1 MNRQASP
8 VRIQAAGHA
17 RPAHHAVSGPAHRW
31 RSAVPKLSQF
41 VSEHLLLLPIG
52 AGIALMWANV
62 YPASYY
68 DFSYRNAFAVNEVA
82 MTLFFALVAKE
93 VVEATAPGGVL
104 HDWRRTIVPVI
115 AAAGATIVP
124 ALLYVAFVRWADEPM
139 LDWGWTVTFATDV
152 ALAYVIARLIFPRHP
167 AVPFVLLLALASDAF
182 GFVAM
187 ASFYPMSELQPDV
200 AAGFMIAAL
209 ALAAALRWMRVRSF
223 WPYILAPGALSWAA
237 LYLGGFH
244 AAFALVPILPFLPHA
259 ARDPGFFVD
268 ARPDAKDALNRFELW
283 ARHPAQIALF
293 FFALINAG
301 VPFRGLEL
309 GALGVPAATLIGKPL
324 GILAAAGIAVV
335 AGFHLPPRVGWR
347 ELIVV
352 GFIAATGFTVALFF
366 ASATVAPGI
375 LLRETTMGVLIG
387 TSSIAVAFAA
397 ARVLRVGRYSR

>member
-8 VRIQAAGHA
+8 ATTHVSGHTGSV
-17 RPAHHAVSGPAHRW
+17 HHAASAAAHR
-31 RSAVPKLSQF
+31 RRTVVPRLSQF

-52 AGIALMWANV
+52 AGLALVWVNLW
-62 YPASYY
+62 PLSYY
-68 DFSYRNAFAVNEVA
+68 EFSYRYAFAINEVA

-93 VVEATAPGGVL
+93 VVEATVPGGVL
-104 HDWRRTIVPVI
+104 HTWRQTTVPVI

-124 ALLYVAFVRWADEPM
+124 ALLYVAFVRWVDEPM
-139 LDWGWTVTFATDV
+139 LEWGWTVTFATDV

-167 AVPFVLLLALASDAF
+167 AVPFVLLVALASDAF

-187 ASFYPMSELQPDV
+187 ALFHPMSELQLDV
-200 AAGFMIAAL
+200 SAVLMIAAL
-209 ALAAALRWMRVRSF
+209 ALAGALRWARVRSF
-223 WPYILAPGALSWAA
+223 WPYVLVPGAISWAA

-244 AAFALVPILPFLPHA
+244 SAFALLPILPFLPHA
-259 ARDPGFFVD
+259 TRDPGFFVD

-309 GALGVPAATLIGKPL
+309 GTLGVAVATLIGKPL
-324 GILAAAGIAVV
+324 GVVVAVAIAVM

-347 ELIVV
+347 ELVV
-352 GFIAATGFTVALFF
+352 AGVISAAGFTVALFF
-366 ASATVAPGI
+366 ASATLAPGI

-387 TSSIAVAFAA
+387 LSSIPVAFAT
-397 ARVLRVGRYSR
+397 ARMLHVGRYSR

>member
-1 MNRQASP
+1 MKREASP
-8 VRIQAAGHA
+8 ATTHAAGHA
-17 RPAHHAVSGPAHRW
+17 RAVHHAISAPSHRW
-31 RSAVPKLSQF
+31 RAAVPRLSQF

-52 AGIALMWANV
+52 AGLALVWVNLW
-62 YPASYY
+62 PLSYY
-68 DFSYRNAFAVNEVA
+68 ELSYQWAFTVNEVA

-93 VVEATAPGGVL
+93 VVEATVPGGVL
-104 HDWRRTIVPVI
+104 HNWRRATVPVI

-124 ALLYVAFVRWADEPM
+124 ALFYVAFVRWADEPM
-139 LDWGWTVTFATDV
+139 LEWGWTVTFATDV
-152 ALAYVIARLIFPRHP
+152 ALAYVIARIIFPRHP
-167 AVPFVLLLALASDAF
+167 AVPFVLLVALASDAF

-187 ASFYPMSELQPDV
+187 AVFHPMSELQLDV
-200 AAGFMIAAL
+200 AAVLMIAAL

-223 WPYILAPGALSWAA
+223 WPYVLVPGVLSWAA

-244 AAFALVPILPFLPHA
+244 SAFALLPIMPFLPHA

-309 GALGVPAATLIGKPL
+309 GTLGVPVATLIGKPL
-324 GILAAAGIAVV
+324 GILAAVAIAVM

-347 ELIVV
+347 ELTVAGVIS
-352 GFIAATGFTVALFF
+352 AAGFTVALFF
-366 ASATVAPGI
+366 ASATLAPGI

-387 TSSIAVAFAA
+387 LSSIALAFAL